1 MARTE
6 LIWFTY
12 SEYFGKTVVKSPG
25 TTIYKYG
32 QIAGNYKSVGSE
44 SGWYGI
50 RLYAQQFGKPLDLL
64 AADCVKG
71 IYGLP
76 FEIAVWHE
84 DVVMPNTQ
92 LKIIVRGR
100 SGSSDCDHTDW
111 EKVITFIPYEDWEPV
126 FKLPTLKLA
135 PLPTPTLQLK
145 PSLQILAP
153 IALKPLPALTLTELK
168 NLLFSTSLSLPSLP
182 SLSVSLRLIGD
193 FLPILHLRAPPALTP
208 ALELLPFPHDVL
220 TDTII
225 SENAHALAEASFEHA
240 RRFSIPGFTQPP
252 FFCFICGETFNNHDD
267 FISHLVNHVQAY
279 EEANYD

>member
-25 TTIYKYG
+25 TTIYHYG
-32 QIAGNYKSVGSE
+32 QLIGEYKGVGSTG
-44 SGWYGI
+44 SFGI
-50 RLYAQQFGKPLDLL
+50 AVYAKEFGKKLDQL
-64 AADCVKG
+64 AGACVTG
-71 IYGLP
+71 IYDLP
-76 FEIAVWHE
+76 FEIKFWHE
-84 DVVMPNTQ
+84 DLIMPNSQ
-92 LKIIVRGR
+92 LQIIVRGT
-100 SGSSDCDHTDW
+100 SGSSCSHTDW

-126 FKLPTLKLA
+126 FSLPTLHLA
-135 PLPTPTLQLK
+135 PLPSPTLQLQ

-153 IALKPLPALTLTELK
+153 IALKPPPALSLFELK

-182 SLSVSLRLIGD
+182 SLSVSLRLIGH
-193 FLPILHLRAPPALTP
+193 FLPMLDLRALPALTP
-208 ALELLPFPHDVL
+208 SLELLPFPHDVL

-267 FISHLVNHVQAY
+267 FISHLTNHVQAY